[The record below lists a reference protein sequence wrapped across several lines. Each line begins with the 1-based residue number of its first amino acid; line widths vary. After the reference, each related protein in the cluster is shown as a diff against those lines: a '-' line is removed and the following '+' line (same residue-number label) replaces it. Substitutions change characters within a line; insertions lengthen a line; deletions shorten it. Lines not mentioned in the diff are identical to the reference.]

1 VRKILVVAVREF
13 KAAVRTKSFIVSLV
27 LMPVLMGGGAA
38 AQVFFKGQSRVQDK
52 HFAIVDRTPGE
63 KLFKQ
68 IESAAEKHN
77 EAERKVRETGK
88 PTAPLFLLERVVPKG
103 DTQREINLQRLELS
117 QQVRDD
123 KYFGFIDIGPDVCKP
138 PQSKPRPAKEDDEE
152 SPPVDPRRYLRYQT
166 NHPTYEAFPSW
177 VEGQLIL
184 AIAREQLGLAGMTDK
199 MDFNVQPIRLRREG
213 LTEWDPRTN
222 KIVDPPIIQQIARFV
237 IPAAFVALMFV
248 IVMLASTPAMQGV
261 VEEKMQRI
269 AEVLLGSL
277 RPFELMMGKL
287 LGLMAVSFTVSA
299 VYLAGA
305 YWAAHHYDLTDL
317 IPLPLV
323 AWYIVFQLLAVLM
336 YGSLFLAIGAAAA
349 DIKETQTLVMPV
361 ILVACI
367 PMFIL
372 STALEDPNNPVVVG
386 TSFFPPVTPMLMLA
400 RIAIP
405 PGPPL
410 WQALLA
416 VGLVLAV
423 TTFCVYAAGRIF
435 RVGILMQGKGARLG
449 QLLAWVFRG

>member
-1 VRKILVVAVREF
+1 VRKTLVVAVREF

-27 LMPVLMGGGAA
+27 LMPVLMGGAAA
-38 AQVFFKGQSRVQDK
+38 AQVFFKQQKSVQDK
-52 HFAIVDRTPGE
+52 TFAVVDRTPGE
-63 KLFKQ
+63 KLFKELQ
-68 IESAAEKHN
+68 SAAEKHN
-77 EAERKVRETGK
+77 DAERKVREAGK
-88 PTAPLFLLERVVPKG
+88 PTAPLFLLEKITPSN
-103 DTQREINLQRLELS
+103 DTLAEMDQQRLALS
-117 QQVRDD
+117 QQAREE
-123 KYFGFIDIGPDVCKP
+123 KYFGFLDIGPDVCKP
-138 PQSKPRPAKEDDEE
+138 PKRERRAAEGGEE
-152 SPPVDPRRYLRYQT
+152 STGADPRSYLRYQT
-166 NHPTYEAFPSW
+166 NHPTYEAFPAW
-177 VEGQLIL
+177 AERQLIL
-184 AIAREQLGLAGMTDK
+184 AIAREQLGLLGMSSKIED
-199 MDFNVQPIRLRREG
+199 NVQPIRLQREG
-213 LTEWDPRTN
+213 LTEWNPRTN
-222 KIVDPPIIQQIARFV
+222 TIVDPPIIQQVARFV
-237 IPAAFVALMFV
+237 IPAAFVALMFA

-287 LGLMAVSFTVSA
+287 LGLMGVSLTISA

-305 YWAAHHYDLTDL
+305 YWAAYHYDLADL
-317 IPLPLV
+317 LPFPLL
-323 AWYIVFQLLAVLM
+323 AWYVVFQMLAVLM

-372 STALEDPNNPVVVG
+372 SQALEDPNSPLVVG

-405 PGPPL
+405 PGPPV
-410 WQALLA
+410 WQTMLA
-416 VGLVLAV
+416 VALVLVV

-435 RVGILMQGKGARLG
+435 RVGILMQGKGAKLG
-449 QLLAWVFRG
+449 QLLQWVIRG